1 MKILSRRGE
10 KDYYDYLQN
19 LYGIDD
25 LVVYDR
31 RKSFPIDLSSF
42 YIGYCLDVI
51 FKKSKEHDDIKR
63 RLVKGYGMKV
73 PVLEGRFFHF
83 VIEIGYYQYY
93 FKVERYLNDNDEV
106 ILEPEMVEKKKV
118 SLDKRLSDCP
128 MSICCGYRYSWRT
141 SFHLPSDY
149 KRSLVENPILKNT
162 YIPKFIEAKEVWDNL
177 YEYISSLRDKPF
189 EDTRTNDQHIES
201 HGFDKKISFR
211 HRK

>member
-1 MKILSRRGE
+1 MGFKDFISKIALGE
-10 KDYYDYLQN
+10 SNDENKVTEEEIQ
-19 LYGIDD
+19 
-25 LVVYDR
+25 
-31 RKSFPIDLSSF
+31 
-42 YIGYCLDVI
+42 DVI
-51 FKKSKEHDDIKR
+51 KEVSSKDEEITALRTQLEEKSKEYDDIKR

-83 VIEIGYYQYY
+83 VIEIGYYHYY

-118 SLDKRLSDCP
+118 SLDKRLSDSP
-128 MSICCGYRYSWRT
+128 MSICCGQRYSWRT
-141 SFHLPSDY
+141 GFYLPSDY
-149 KRSLVENPILKNT
+149 KGNLVENPILKNT
-162 YIPKFIEAKEVWDNL
+162 YIPKFIEAKEVWHNL